1 MRVTMLILAV
11 VPILLLAGVVYYITY
26 SPMFDG
32 REPLPSIVIE
42 RVEFKLN
49 LIVVHIRNVG
59 QDAVTIA
66 QADIDDAPVDAIIT
80 PTNVLQRL
88 SSAQLMINYRWVEGR
103 PYEIG
108 VTTSDGTRF
117 ASTVEAATPAPEP
130 STEQLLYFALL
141 GTYVGVIPVA
151 LGLLW
156 FPLMQRVGERWNEFF
171 LSLTAGLLALLAID
185 AVVEAFETADRFAV
199 VGGEV
204 LIPAIIIS
212 TFLLL
217 LLTMNRADDSKSGSR
232 YSSIRTDA
240 TQKTGEYVSPTRGVL
255 YIAYMVAV
263 GIGLHNL
270 GEGLAIGAAL
280 AVGAVALS
288 KFLMIGFTIHNTTE
302 GFAIAS
308 PMVRSQVRITHLA
321 ILGMIAGIP
330 TIIGAW
336 IGGFMNMPMASVVF
350 LAVGAGAILQ
360 VVYAI
365 FGLMRGRGAVIS
377 SRHNIAGVVT
387 GILVMYVTG
396 IFV

>member
-1 MRVTMLILAV
+1 
-11 VPILLLAGVVYYITY
+11 
-26 SPMFDG
+26 MFDG